1 MAVVTLGSS
10 TGPTVVGGDVSVT
23 TGVAITTLPVSSPIT
38 IQSSGNHADSLWQLL
53 PGNILAPDTLTYK
66 VGLGAVDTDTLT
78 DNYILLYDDTANE
91 IKKIASTGVSASTHT
106 HAFSTVTATPTTLSG
121 YGITDAQPLD
131 ADLTGIA
138 ALNAAGTVSFLKKTG
153 STWSL
158 DSAVYSAVGHT
169 HAYQPTLPI
178 TEVNDYVLS
187 GQTDGTLSWIPLPV
201 VTGGGGGEVDLSGY
215 APLAAPVFTTSFGF
229 ATTNWRLHPNGN
241 NLEFKFNTTA
251 KITFES
257 DGDANFVGDVV
268 AYAT

>member
-10 TGPTVVGGDVSVT
+10 TGPTVVGGDVFVT
-23 TGVAITTLPVSSPIT
+23 TGVAITTLPVATPIT

-53 PGNILAPDTLTYK
+53 PGNILAPDILTYK

-78 DNYILLYDDTANE
+78 DNYILLYDDSTNE
-91 IKKIASTGVSASTHT
+91 IKKIASTGVSDSTHS
-106 HAFSTVTATPTTLSG
+106 HAFSAITAKPTTLSG
-121 YGITDAQPLD
+121 YGITDAQPID

-153 STWSL
+153 TTWSL

-169 HAYQPTLPI
+169 HSYQPLLPAC
-178 TEVNDYVLS
+178 EVNDYVLS
-187 GQTDGTLSWIPLPV
+187 SQTDGTLSWIPLPV

-229 ATTNWRLHPNGN
+229 ASTNWRLHPNGDH
-241 NLEFKFNTTA
+241 LEFKFNTTT
-251 KITFES
+251 KITFE
-257 DGDANFVGDVV
+257 DNGDAKYVGDVI
-268 AYAT
+268 AYAV